1 MERGA
6 GSFIKNE
13 DGMLE
18 ENLKDPVMKKRKEN
32 REKKEK
38 EIREKGAVQPETKA
52 PETKSVGSG
61 GTKKRPAD
69 ESQAK
74 AEIIAAMKEVIDIGE
89 DLISGGRPE
98 VKAVE
103 AILGYQISAPERN
116 DLMEVFS
123 DVS

>member
-1 MERGA
+1 MERGP

-13 DGMLE
+13 EGGLE
-18 ENLKDPVMKKRKEN
+18 ENLEDPVMKNRKEI

-38 EIREKGAVQPETKA
+38 E
-52 PETKSVGSG
+52 
-61 GTKKRPAD
+61 KKKKEAGKKERPSD
-69 ESQAK
+69 EHEAK
-74 AEIIAAMKEVIDIGE
+74 ADIIAAMKEVIDIGE
-89 DLISGGRPE
+89 DLISGGRPD